1 MKVWIVG
8 VTCHADGE
16 GKGGSKLLED
26 GNWEAMQ
33 MLWSFELRRAD
44 MLF

>member
-1 MKVWIVG
+1 MKVGMVG

-16 GKGGSKLLED
+16 EKGGLKLLGD
-26 GNWEAMQ
+26 GNGEAMQ